1 MAPCVLYQRLCHQL
15 NVCVPGLGVWR
26 RRRLALLVTGLL
38 LARHTALPRL
48 AAHLR
53 RVNPATHTDSIER
66 RLRRILAETNWDVAT
81 IYTAVARVSLQRL
94 PAGRCV
100 LVLDDTQQT
109 THCTLST
116 LALDYGGRALPLA
129 WCRWS
134 GRLQGAYWTHIE
146 ALFDQAQR
154 ILPAQV
160 QPVVLADRGLA
171 SPMLIELIQQRGW
184 DYLVRV
190 QRDTTLR
197 ARRPRRSPRVHL
209 GELITQPGAPSVVQD
224 GWVFERHS
232 VWAHIAAV
240 WRSGYQ
246 EPWLLVSNLDLGVRL
261 AELYAQRMHVEALFR
276 ETKSGGFEWELSR
289 VLRADR
295 AQRLLLGL
303 MLAVLCA
310 VLLGEASIRA
320 GEIPAYGRRQR
331 AVSLVRRGL
340 DWLLTPRS
348 RPHSFRW
355 TLSIP
360 ETVRI

>member
-1 MAPCVLYQRLCHQL
+1 MPPCVLYRRLCQQL
-15 NVCVPGLGVWR
+15 HVCVPHLGVWR
-26 RRRLALLVTGLL
+26 TRRLALLVTGLL

-53 RVNPATHTDSIER
+53 RVSGAAQPDSIER
-66 RLRRILAETNWDVAT
+66 RLRRILADTDWDAAAIFT
-81 IYTAVARVSLQRL
+81 HVARVSLARL

-100 LVLDDTQQT
+100 LLLDDTQQT

-134 GRLQGAYWTHIE
+134 GRLHGAYWTQIG

-154 ILPAQV
+154 ILPPQV

-197 ARRPRRSPRVHL
+197 AQRPRRSPRVHL
-209 GELITQPGAPSVVQD
+209 GELVSHPGAPAVVQD
-224 GWVFERHS
+224 GWVFESHS

-246 EPWLLVSNLDLGVRL
+246 EPWLLVSSLDLGVHL
-261 AELYAQRMHVEALFR
+261 AELYAHRMHVEALFR
-276 ETKSGGFEWELSR
+276 DTKSSGFEWELSR

-310 VLLGEASIRA
+310 VLLGEASMRA
-320 GEIPAYGRRQR
+320 GEIPAYGRRQH

-340 DWLLTPRS
+340 DWLTAPS
-348 RPHSFRW
+348 RPHFFRW
-355 TLSIP
+355 TLSP
-360 ETVRI
+360 PKTVRI

>member
-1 MAPCVLYQRLCHQL
+1 MPPRVLYLRLCHQ
-15 NVCVPGLGVWR
+15 VHRCVPHLGVWR
-26 RRRLALLVTGLL
+26 TRRLALLVTGLL
-38 LARHTALPRL
+38 LARHTTLPRL

-53 RVNPATHTDSIER
+53 RLSPSTQADSIER
-66 RLRRILAETNWDVAT
+66 RLRRILADTDWDVAA
-81 IYTAVARVSLQRL
+81 IYVAIARVSLARL

-134 GRLQGAYWTHIE
+134 GRLHGAYWTQID

-154 ILPAQV
+154 ILPPQV

-171 SPMLIELIQQRGW
+171 SPILLELIQRHGW

-197 ARRPRRSPRVHL
+197 MRQPRRSPRVHL
-209 GELITQPGAPSVVQD
+209 GDLVTRPGAPSVAQD
-224 GWVFERHS
+224 GWVFEHAP

-240 WRSGYQ
+240 WRTGHQ
-246 EPWLLVSNLDLGVRL
+246 EPWLLVSSLDLGVRL
-261 AELYAQRMHVEALFR
+261 ADLYAQRMHIEALFR
-276 ETKSGGFEWELSR
+276 DTKSGGFEWELSR
-289 VLRADR
+289 VLRAER

-310 VLLGEASIRA
+310 VLLGEAAMRA
-320 GEIPAYGRRQR
+320 GEIPAYGRRPG
-331 AVSLVRRGL
+331 AVSLLRRGL
-340 DWLLTPRS
+340 DWLLTTPS
-348 RPHSFRW
+348 RPRFFRW
-355 TLSIP
+355 TLAP
-360 ETVRI
+360 PKTVRI